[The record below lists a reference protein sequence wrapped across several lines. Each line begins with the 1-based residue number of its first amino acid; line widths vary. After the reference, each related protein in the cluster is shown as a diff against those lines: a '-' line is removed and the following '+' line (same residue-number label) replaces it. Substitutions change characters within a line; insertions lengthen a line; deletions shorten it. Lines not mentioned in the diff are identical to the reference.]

1 MSPTR
6 INLYPHQQEA
16 VNKLRP
22 GSILVGG
29 VGTGKSRT
37 ALAYYFTK
45 IGKGQIGE
53 DFQFMK
59 NPVDLYIITTARK
72 RDTLEWDAELQPF
85 LLTTDPKTS
94 FMSTKVV
101 IDSWNNIG
109 KYTDAQNGF
118 FIFDEQRLVG
128 SGAWSRAFLKIAK
141 NNKWILLSATP
152 GDVWSDYIPVFIANG
167 FYKNRTEF
175 INRHVVY
182 SRFSKY
188 PKIERYIG
196 TAVLEHY
203 RKQISVIMEF
213 QKTVEKKKIDILTFY
228 DRDLMDKVIK
238 DRWDIFKEEPIRDAS
253 ALCYVMRKISN
264 SSLDRI
270 QKTRELI
277 RKHKRVI
284 IFYNFNYELDLL
296 RELCVEQKIEIAE
309 WNGQKH
315 LSIPETNRWVYLV
328 QYTAGAEGW
337 NCIKTNVIIFYSL
350 NYSYKIMAQAAGRI
364 DRMNTP
370 YSELIYYYL
379 KNDSKIDKAISQA
392 ISKKKNFNEKLFDE
406 DVRKKNTCY
415 NREEEK

>member
-1 MSPTR
+1 
-6 INLYPHQQEA
+6 
-16 VNKLRP
+16 
-22 GSILVGG
+22 
-29 VGTGKSRT
+29 
-37 ALAYYFTK
+37 
-45 IGKGQIGE
+45 
-53 DFQFMK
+53 MK

-72 RDTLEWDAELQPF
+72 RDTLEWDAELLSF

-109 KYTDAQNGF
+109 KYVDAQNGF

-141 NNKWILLSATP
+141 KNKWILLSATP

-188 PKIERYIG
+188 PKIERYVG

-203 RKQISVIMEF
+203 RKQISVVMEF
-213 QKTVEKKKIDILTFY
+213 QKTVEKKKFDIITSY
-228 DRDLMDKVIK
+228 DTDLMDKVVK
-238 DRWDIFKEEPIRDAS
+238 DRWDIFKEEPIKDAS

-277 RKHKRVI
+277 RKHKKVI

-296 RELCVEQKIEIAE
+296 RELCEEQKVEFAE

-315 LSIPETNRWVYLV
+315 LPIPETNRWVYLV

-406 DVRKKNTCY
+406 GVRRKNIPY
-415 NREEEK
+415 NREER